1 LIFMAGAF
9 AATVASGL
17 ASHASVSR
25 LLYVMGRNRMLP
37 RKTFGYVHP
46 KYRTPAFTVLL
57 TGVVSLGAIGPDLE
71 LSSSVSNMRALI
83 SFTFVNLSVI
93 AYFVVKKKRYK
104 TGRDFFKYLIMPTIG
119 AFATGILWYHL
130 SADAFLGGTVWLVIG
145 FIYVLFSTKFFKKP
159 L

>member
-1 LIFMAGAF
+1 ML
-9 AATVASGL
+9 
-17 ASHASVSR
+17 SR
-25 LLYVMGRNRMLP
+25 T
-37 RKTFGYVHP
+37 TFGYVHP
-46 KYRTPAFTVLL
+46 KYSTPAFTVLL

-71 LSSSVSNMRALI
+71 LIASVINFGALI
-83 SFTFVNLSVI
+83 AFTFVNLSVI

-145 FIYVLFSTKFFKKP
+145 FIYVLDRKSTRLNSSHVSISYAVFCLKKKNN
-159 L
+159 

>member
-1 LIFMAGAF
+1 MAGGF

-17 ASHASVSR
+17 ASHGSVSR

-71 LSSSVSNMRALI
+71 LIASVINFGALI
-83 SFTFVNLSVI
+83 AFTFVNLSVI
-93 AYFVVKKKRYK
+93 AYFVVNKKRYK
-104 TGRDFFKYLIMPTIG
+104 TGRVFY
-119 AFATGILWYHL
+119 
-130 SADAFLGGTVWLVIG
+130 
-145 FIYVLFSTKFFKKP
+145 
-159 L
+159 